1 MTNHRRLRVVSPT
14 NIPADTSGSTPAGEP
29 PSTSP
34 PPSQEFNAASTYLDP
49 IPGIIPFGTITIFA
63 GAPGVG
69 KTAMLVDWIVRMR
82 DGRTIW
88 GHQTNPAVAYAYIAA
103 DRQWSSHQKWLDLAG
118 FSDIP
123 RYSIADDP
131 TFNLNDLIG
140 GVKALD
146 LFKRS
151 LDRANNGS
159 PVEPGTLVIVDPI
172 APIFIAGNANVSRD
186 VARSLLGMS
195 RECQSRKITLVVT
208 AHFGKQTADKTT
220 RYTRPQDRIAG
231 SGAFSGFSDTQI
243 YLVDP
248 DPPDYP
254 HHVLGW
260 NPRHSRP
267 EDFACKRNDVGLF
280 IPYDVLTED
289 RICAE
294 VLECFPD
301 NRQVTS
307 GEMYELVHGQYGYG
321 RTTVKS
327 ALRRLHMQGRIIRI
341 GHGKATVYQRVKLH

>member
-14 NIPADTSGSTPAGEP
+14 NTPADTPAGEP
-29 PSTSP
+29 PSTSL
-34 PPSQEFNAASTYLDP
+34 PPSQELNVTSTYLDP
-49 IPGIIPFGTITIFA
+49 IPGVIPFGTITIFA

-88 GHQTNPAVAYAYIAA
+88 GHATQPSLAYAYIAA
-103 DRQWSSHQKWLDLAG
+103 DRQWMSHQKWLDLVG
-118 FSDIP
+118 FGDIP

-159 PVEPGTLVIVDPI
+159 PVEPGTLVVVDPI

-195 RECQSRKITLVVT
+195 RECQSRKITLIVT
-208 AHFGKQTADKTT
+208 AHFGKQSADKSD
-220 RYTRPQDRIAG
+220 RYQRPQDRIAG

-248 DPPDYP
+248 EPPDYP
-254 HHVLGW
+254 YHVIGW
-260 NPRHSRP
+260 NPRHARP
-267 EDFACKRNDVGLF
+267 QEIPCQRNDHGLF
-280 IPYDVLTED
+280 EPYDVMRED
-289 RICAE
+289 NVASE
-294 VLECFPD
+294 VLD
-301 NRQVTS
+301 TL
-307 GEMYELVHGQYGYG
+307 ELTGPTAAAVIYDRVHHQFGYSKATAK
-321 RTTVKS
+321 R
-327 ALRRLHMQGRIIRI
+327 ALERLLQQGRVSRI
-341 GHGKATVYQRVKLH
+341 GHARATKYQRVKMH